1 MAEILGWA
9 TALLSLIGFGLSL
22 GLNPA
27 LYGATADMLARKT
40 SVPVHLGSMIL
51 GLYIG
56 ASALFLLLQAFNRTS
71 FVSAVKQRAHDE
83 LFNRAVD
90 LGAGLVFLVL
100 AIVIAVWAL
109 RGPERAPKPTKDT
122 NTDNA
127 QGSHP
132 WTYLLIGLS
141 SSVIGFTTL
150 PIMYLVGRV
159 TTSVTP
165 HLLLRLLAFAV
176 FLVALAA
183 PFIAMAW
190 VWRRF
195 PNRANQVSELY
206 ARALARDYRWAGA
219 GILAV
224 CACIFFALGFF
235 LPR

>member
-56 ASALFLLLQAFNRTS
+56 ASALFLLLQAFNPTS

-109 RGPERAPKPTKDT
+109 RVPERAPKPTKDT

-132 WTYLLIGLS
+132 WTRRPCRTLHRHGLGLAPIPEPCEPGQRA
-141 SSVIGFTTL
+141 VRARTRPGL
-150 PIMYLVGRV
+150 PLGRSRHSRGV
-159 TTSVTP
+159 RL
-165 HLLLRLLAFAV
+165 HLLRAGVLPPPLTGPKRENPRAFASGV
-176 FLVALAA
+176 LL
-183 PFIAMAW
+183 
-190 VWRRF
+190 
-195 PNRANQVSELY
+195 
-206 ARALARDYRWAGA
+206 DCGA
-219 GILAV
+219 
-224 CACIFFALGFF
+224 
-235 LPR
+235 